1 MSRLSMYSCIK
12 VLFIIA
18 ILFFPMIPQYVHAQA
33 GEVNT
38 TKTITP
44 NFATPGETMEVK
56 IKIEVTG
63 DPVGSVADVSV
74 VLDRTGSMMGQKFGA
89 AKQSAKVFVDLFEQ
103 DNNKMQ
109 IIDFAEQAFL
119 RKDFTFT
126 NETGK
131 TELKAAIDMIPSPLG
146 LTNLFGAFE
155 RSVEELV
162 NKSRPNTYKAIV
174 FLTDGRPTVGESR
187 LSAFT
192 DLAELVANNSGGVFT
207 IGLGDD
213 VNATLLQAM
222 ADAGNGEYLF
232 APTSQDLEEL
242 FRRVADTIQSPPAT
256 NIRVTENLPTD
267 LVTYND
273 DASIPPNSTSN
284 DDPVSTLNWNI
295 DRILID
301 NTWEVNFTVTAQ
313 KRVVTTTSLSPTTII
328 YDRAQSDDIRVDLP
342 PGFAVREVAT
352 TSISQNAT
360 ILTEGN
366 VLQVNATIDNLGT
379 LSENFP
385 VVLKMSRLDSG
396 QDTEL
401 EVSRT
406 TINLASG
413 SSTQVTFN
421 WNTSLWVSPFQDDQ
435 ARFGQWNVSVTADPD
450 EQIFGDD
457 PSNNTR
463 VGDIITVN
471 PAGEGTLPV
480 WWIIILLPF
489 MIIPAIAAVLLGKR
503 KGFPVFPAGRV
514 MRPPPPPL
522 GTTSRMVCPK
532 CYAPLTFMNNYQK
545 WYCQAC
551 RRYI

>member
-1 MSRLSMYSCIK
+1 MYSCIK

-18 ILFFPMIPQYVHAQA
+18 TLFFPLIPQYVHAQA

-385 VVLKMSRLDSG
+385 VVLRMSRLDSG

-406 TINLASG
+406 TVNLASG

-421 WNTSLWVSPFQDDQ
+421 WNTSLWVSHFQDDQ

-471 PAGEGTLPV
+471 TAGEGTLPV

-532 CYAPLTFMNNYQK
+532 CYAPLTYMNNYQK